1 MNVTDLPAF
10 LTVDEVAAL
19 LRVSRET
26 IRRRARRGELPYVDG
41 LGVFRFPRE
50 AVLSLYYC
58 GAPPEAPR

>member
-1 MNVTDLPAF
+1 MDVADLPAF
-10 LTVDEVAAL
+10 LTADEVAAL

-26 IRRRARRGELPYVDG
+26 IRRRARRGELQYVNG

-58 GAPPEAPR
+58 GAPPEGPR